1 MIMMMI
7 MMIQAL
13 LLVMTAEAAIPQQQ
27 QPMDST
33 GSSTSSSWQQQSQS
47 HSIPSLSSSSSSLE
61 GSIFAESALIDKET
75 GRIFWESGGTQSTVS
90 KSILF
95 KLGLDRHFIFGP
107 YLTAKMVSI
116 FLFLAIIG
124 YCHEWLRQQV
134 VQGSIPFLPS
144 CDWLQQQQQKQ
155 QQQSPKNLYTYL
167 SILCVWFLQHVILC
181 VPRFDNWYVL
191 TDTTPNSEEEEKN
204 LTTSLLVASTVFFAS
219 VKKSQFKYSLNSNIV
234 SIHIWIRFFDK
245 FFCGGDG

>member
-13 LLVMTAEAAIPQQQ
+13 LLVMTAETAAAIPQQQQQQQQQQ

-95 KLGLDRHFIFGP
+95 KLGLDRQFIFGP
-107 YLTAKMVSI
+107 YLTAKMISI

-144 CDWLQQQQQKQ
+144 CDWLQQQQ

-191 TDTTPNSEEEEKN
+191 TDTTPTHFYIIYYKMEGVT
-204 LTTSLLVASTVFFAS
+204 L
-219 VKKSQFKYSLNSNIV
+219 KKKKKRI
-234 SIHIWIRFFDK
+234 
-245 FFCGGDG
+245 